1 MRKPDR
7 NHARAAVLS
16 LLLVASGCGGSS
28 APPMQPIAFGA
39 EGNRLLAYE
48 TVEPFAVQTL
58 IERRADDPQGWD
70 INGQIC
76 FHPDGSRRF
85 VAGEDTGQPNPR
97 AGWGLFQLSG
107 DAVGTLSA
115 ERIGKLT
122 PTYQGGLS
130 QAEPFGCSF
139 LPDGRLVTSDV
150 GNQSSG
156 DPNGQLILW
165 FPPFEGS
172 DAKFCKL
179 ATDIGTAGGIW
190 VDEEGRV
197 LVASARATAG
207 VHRFSPPFPNAPDA
221 AGGCGR
227 QDATGAPLADL
238 VQREL
243 FIPAGANSPTPNAVA
258 PSGRGTLYVSSVV
271 NGAIS
276 EYGPDGTFVRKILEA
291 PPGEGLGPE
300 PISTGS
306 PMGIGVDREGRV
318 FYADLA
324 VVVDGARVGPGRNL
338 GTYRMIEFDG
348 DTPLAPRTLADGLA
362 FPDGVGILD

>member
-1 MRKPDR
+1 MRE
-7 NHARAAVLS
+7 AVSMRASAAALFI
-16 LLLVASGCGGSS
+16 LMLVSACGGSS
-28 APPMQPIAFGA
+28 APPAAPIAFGA

-48 TVEPFAVQTL
+48 TSEPFSVQTV

-85 VAGEDTGQPNPR
+85 VAGEDTGQPTPP
-97 AGWGLFQLSG
+97 AGWGFFQLAG
-107 DAVGTLSA
+107 DAVGALSA
-115 ERIGKLT
+115 ARVGKLT
-122 PTYQGGLS
+122 PTYQGGIS
-130 QAEPFGCSF
+130 QAEPYGCSF

-150 GNQSSG
+150 GNQASG
-156 DPNGQLILW
+156 DPNGQLIVW
-165 FPPFEGS
+165 FPPFDRE
-172 DAKFCKL
+172 DAPYCKL

-190 VDEEGRV
+190 VDAEGRV
-197 LVASARATAG
+197 LVASARATSG
-207 VHRFSPPFPNAPDA
+207 VHRFSPPFPTSADA

-227 QDATGAPLADL
+227 RDATGAPLADA
-238 VQREL
+238 VQREV
-243 FIPAGANSPTPNAVA
+243 FIAAGVNSPTPNAVTA
-258 PSGRGTLYVSSVV
+258 SGRGTFYVTSVI

-276 EYGPDGTFVRKILEA
+276 EYDASGAFLRKILDA

-324 VVVDGARVGPGRNL
+324 IVIDGARIGPGANL

-348 DTPLAPRTLADGLA
+348 DTPLPPRTLASGLA